1 MAREER
7 DPYDAADQPRSR
19 TERLPGAGSAAD
31 GSEPINPGWRQR
43 TTRPPGRSP
52 RTAQPLPTSSQ
63 DFVFWLQYGGW
74 RFVLAAAGLVAVVAF
89 AIVLTSQPPD
99 SVDPFVQPT
108 LTGVNEAIIVQTR
121 LPTVTAAPALPT
133 SSPALAGAK
142 FRVAG
147 TGPEGLFLRPGANR
161 DQPPITTLVE
171 GSEVTVVGEDKS
183 QPDGVW
189 KNVRDAQGNTGW
201 AFGEFLKPVGP

>member
-1 MAREER
+1 MARDEH
-7 DPYDAADQPRSR
+7 DAYDAAEPPRSR
-19 TERLPGAGSAAD
+19 TERLPGAGSAAPS
-31 GSEPINPGWRQR
+31 GEPINPGWRQR

-52 RTAQPLPTSSQ
+52 RVAQPLPTSSQ

-74 RFVLAAAGLVAVVAF
+74 RFVLAAVGLVAVVAF

-99 SVDPFVQPT
+99 STDPLVKPT

-121 LPTVTAAPALPT
+121 LPTVTAAPAIPT
-133 SSPALAGAK
+133 SPPAVTGAK
-142 FRVAG
+142 FRVTG
-147 TGPEGLFLRPGANR
+147 TGSEGLFLRPEPNR
-161 DQPPITTLVE
+161 DQAPITTLVE

-201 AFGEFLKPVGP
+201 ASSKFLTAVGP